1 MFKSLI
7 IRALIFSIKLKYIIP
22 SVESYKL
29 ILNEQI
35 SATEYH
41 TNQLNTYGT
50 PMKAN
55 IDQLGYSLQKLK
67 IHEKEHMENI
77 PNLQCKNYEQIGSY
91 DKVDI
96 GCPITDYFHQPLRG
110 LRFQEILVIIDS
122 ICYQTWAIL

>member
-1 MFKSLI
+1 M
-7 IRALIFSIKLKYIIP
+7 KYIIP

-122 ICYQTWAIL
+122 ICYQTWAIF